1 MEKEMIRVSGLIK
14 RYGPQT
20 VLDYVSFSVNRGECL
35 GIIGNNGSGKTVL
48 IKCICGFVRPTEGT
62 VTVNEKTIG
71 KDTDFIENA
80 GIIIESPGFLNSL
93 SGFRNLE
100 MLASMNGRIGRKE
113 IEEILRKV
121 GLSDTGN
128 KKVMKYSLGMR
139 QRLGLAQA
147 IMEAPEILLLDE
159 PFNGLDRNG
168 LTEMRD
174 LLLSMKSEG
183 TTILLASHN
192 AEDIS
197 ILCDRT
203 IELDGGK
210 IIDERIL

>member
-14 RYGPQT
+14 RYGAQT

-183 TTILLASHN
+183 TTIVLASHN

-197 ILCDRT
+197 ILCDKT

>member
-183 TTILLASHN
+183 TTIVLASHN